1 MSVLFEQATHSQ
13 PIVMSDQG
21 VVDSLVEVFYDA
33 ELN

>member
-21 VVDSLVEVFYDA
+21 VDSWDEVVYDA
-33 ELN
+33 EL